1 MRVGVCEN
9 EGAVRFYIALYRVVM
24 RTISIN
30 GMQVSIGW
38 FLCEFYQQT
47 TPLVCLPQHTH
58 AHTRAAMLM
67 MLQRRTNARWNTPII
82 AVLLLAF
89 GSYLCTAEDRFS
101 EHPQRDE
108 SHQDD
113 TAGAIT
119 MWIEDQYVWI
129 ASHFWSNVF
138 QVMFGGYIA
147 LAVLLYVRR
156 RYRLAHERRWNKFHV
171 S

>member
-1 MRVGVCEN
+1 
-9 EGAVRFYIALYRVVM
+9 
-24 RTISIN
+24 
-30 GMQVSIGW
+30 
-38 FLCEFYQQT
+38 
-47 TPLVCLPQHTH
+47 
-58 AHTRAAMLM
+58 MLT
-67 MLQRRTNARWNTPII
+67 MLRHRTNARWNTPII

-89 GSYLCTAEDRFS
+89 GSYLCAAEDRFS
-101 EHPQRDE
+101 EHPQRGRDGSSSAGAGGSE

-129 ASHFWSNVF
+129 ASQFWSNVF

-147 LAVLLYVRR
+147 LVVLLYVRR
-156 RYRLAHERRWNKFHV
+156 RYRLAHEHRWNKFHV